1 MNQKKKNIQ
10 ATIKTLP
17 KAATGI
23 QGFDEI
29 TGGGLPRGRP
39 TLVSGGAGSGK
50 TLFGLEFLVRG
61 ATQYDEPGVFMSFE
75 ETIPDLTKNAA
86 SLGFDLDRLVA
97 EKKLFLDHVH
107 ISRSEIAETGE
118 YDLDG
123 LFIRIADAVQR
134 VGARRIVL
142 DTIEALFGEMP
153 NPGILRAEIRR
164 LFDWLKQ
171 KGLTT
176 VITAERDRPDKL
188 TRHGI
193 EEFVSDCVIVLDH
206 RIREEISTRRL
217 RIVKYRGSTHGTNE
231 YPFLIDEHGIS
242 VLPISSLGLDH
253 AASAERV
260 STGIARLDGMMGGK
274 GFYRGSSIL
283 LSGTSGTGKTSVAA
297 HFVDAACR
305 RGERCLYFAFEES
318 PRQIVRNMRSIG
330 IDLEPWVRKGLLQF
344 HAARPTYGGI
354 EEVLLVTHKHITSF
368 QPNIVVVD
376 PITNLLMVSTPNEV
390 RSMLT
395 RLVDFLKTQEITS
408 IFTSL
413 TAAGGSLEAS
423 EVDVSSLMDTW
434 LLLVSIEVGGERNR
448 ALYVLK
454 SRGMEHSNQI
464 REFVLTDDGLR
475 LLDVYLGPEG
485 VLTGSARLS
494 QEEREKAVVTSRR
507 QELESRRRELERK
520 RRIFEARMAML
531 RAEFEAEEE
540 RIQQSIS
547 ESESLG
553 EEVLQARGQMVR
565 SRKADSSPTRR
576 KGARKPRGNAKCRQP
591 RQKLGRGLAN
601 RPPGNR
607 RFGNCGSTWRAR
619 LPSRFAPLPTSRCC
633 VKST

>member
-1 MNQKKKNIQ
+1 MKSRQPP
-10 ATIKTLP
+10 AKTLP
-17 KAATGI
+17 KALTGI
-23 QGFDEI
+23 QGLDEI
-29 TGGGLPRGRP
+29 TGGGLPSGRP

-50 TLFGLEFLVRG
+50 TMFGLEFLVRG
-61 ATQYDEPGVFMSFE
+61 STQYNEPGVFMSFE

-107 ISRSEIAETGE
+107 ISRSDIAETGE

-142 DTIEALFGEMP
+142 DTLEALFGSLP

-164 LFDWLKQ
+164 LFDWLKEE
-171 KGLTT
+171 GLTT

-193 EEFVSDCVIVLDH
+193 EEFVSDCVILLDH
-206 RIREEISTRRL
+206 RILNEISTRRL

-253 AASAERV
+253 AAPALRI
-260 STGIARLDGMMGGK
+260 STGITRLDGMLGGK

-283 LSGTSGTGKTSVAA
+283 LSGTSGAGKTSVAA

-330 IDLEPWVRKGLLQF
+330 IDLEPWVRKGLLLFQ
-344 HAARPTYGGI
+344 AARPTYGGI
-354 EEVLLVTHKHITSF
+354 EQHLLVTHRFVSGF
-368 QPNIVVVD
+368 QPSVVVVD
-376 PITNLLMVSTPNEV
+376 PITNLLTVSTLHEV

-395 RLVDFLKTQEITS
+395 RMVDFLKTQQITA

-413 TAAGGSLEAS
+413 TAGSGSLEAS
-423 EVDVSSLMDTW
+423 EADVSSLMDSW
-434 LLLVSIEVGGERNR
+434 LQLKSIEVGGELNR

-464 REFVLTDDGLR
+464 REFLLTNDGLR

-485 VLTGSARLS
+485 VLTGAARVS
-494 QEEREKAVVTSRR
+494 QEGREKAAGTFRR
-507 QELESRRRELERK
+507 QQLEGRGRELERK
-520 RRIFEARMAML
+520 REIFEARMTML
-531 RAEFEAEEE
+531 RAEFEVEEE
-540 RIQQSIS
+540 VIQQNIS
-547 ESESLG
+547 ESKLLD
-553 EEVLQARGQMVR
+553 EELLQDRGQMVR
-565 SRKADSSPTRR
+565 SREADSSAYK
-576 KGARKPRGNAKCRQP
+576 KGASAPAARKR
-591 RQKLGRGLAN
+591 
-601 RPPGNR
+601 
-607 RFGNCGSTWRAR
+607 
-619 LPSRFAPLPTSRCC
+619 
-633 VKST
+633 

>member
-1 MNQKKKNIQ
+1 MGQEKKASQ
-10 ATIKTLP
+10 PSSKTLP

-23 QGFDEI
+23 QGLDEI

-39 TLVSGGAGSGK
+39 TLISGGAGAGK

-61 ATQYDEPGVFMSFE
+61 ATQYSEPGVFISFE
-75 ETIPDLTKNAA
+75 ESIPDLTKNVA

-97 EKKLFLDHVH
+97 DKKLFVDHVS
-107 ISRSEIAETGE
+107 ITRSELGETGE
-118 YDLDG
+118 YDLEG

-134 VGARRIVL
+134 VGAQRVVL
-142 DTIEALFGEMP
+142 DTIETLFGDLP

-176 VITAERDRPDKL
+176 VITAERDHPDKL

-193 EEFVSDCVIVLDH
+193 EEFVSDCVILLDH

-217 RIVKYRGSTHGTNE
+217 RIIKYRGSTHGTNE
-231 YPFLIDEHGIS
+231 YPFLIDDQGIS

-253 AASAERV
+253 DASTERV
-260 STGIARLDGMMGGK
+260 SSGIARLDGMLGGK

-283 LSGTSGTGKTSVAA
+283 ASGTAGTGKSTIAA
-297 HFVDAACR
+297 CFVDAACR
-305 RGERCLYFAFEES
+305 RGERALFFAFEES
-318 PRQIVRNMRSIG
+318 PRQIVRNARSIG

-354 EEVLLVTHKHITSF
+354 EQVLLLTHKHITSF
-368 QPNIVVVD
+368 HPSVVVVD
-376 PITNLLMVSTPNEV
+376 PVTNLLMVSTQNEV

-395 RLVDFLKTQEITS
+395 RLVDFLKTQKITA

-413 TAAGGSLEAS
+413 TAAGALEAS
-423 EVDVSSLMDTW
+423 EADVSSLMDTW
-434 LLLVSIEVGGERNR
+434 LLLKNIEVGGERNR

-485 VLTGSARLS
+485 VLTGSARVS
-494 QEEREKAVVTSRR
+494 QEMREKAVVTFRL
-507 QELESRRRELERK
+507 QELESRRR
-520 RRIFEARMAML
+520 
-531 RAEFEAEEE
+531 
-540 RIQQSIS
+540 
-547 ESESLG
+547 
-553 EEVLQARGQMVR
+553 
-565 SRKADSSPTRR
+565 
-576 KGARKPRGNAKCRQP
+576 
-591 RQKLGRGLAN
+591 
-601 RPPGNR
+601 
-607 RFGNCGSTWRAR
+607 
-619 LPSRFAPLPTSRCC
+619 
-633 VKST
+633 

>member
-1 MNQKKKNIQ
+1 MAQKKKASQ
-10 ATIKTLP
+10 PSSKTLP
-17 KAATGI
+17 KASTGI
-23 QGFDEI
+23 QGLDEI

-61 ATQYDEPGVFMSFE
+61 ATQYSEPGVFMSFE
-75 ETIPDLTKNAA
+75 ESIPDLTKNVA

-97 EKKLFLDHVH
+97 DKKLFVDHVS
-107 ISRSEIAETGE
+107 ITRSEFRETGE

-134 VGARRIVL
+134 VGARRVVL
-142 DTIEALFGEMP
+142 DTIEALFGDLP
-153 NPGILRAEIRR
+153 NPGIVRAEIRR
-164 LFDWLKQ
+164 LFNWLKQ

-176 VITAERDRPDKL
+176 VITAERDQPDRL

-193 EEFVSDCVIVLDH
+193 EEFVADCVILLDH

-253 AASAERV
+253 AAPAERV
-260 STGIARLDGMMGGK
+260 SSGIARLDGMLGGK

-283 LSGTSGTGKTSVAA
+283 TSGTAGTGKTSIAA

-305 RGERCLYFAFEES
+305 RGERCLFFAFEES

-354 EEVLLVTHKHITSF
+354 EQVLLLTHKRITSF
-368 QPNIVVVD
+368 QPSVVVVD
-376 PITNLLMVSTPNEV
+376 PVTNLLMVSTQNEV

-395 RLVDFLKTQEITS
+395 RLVDFLKTQGITA

-413 TAAGGSLEAS
+413 TAAGSLEAS
-423 EVDVSSLMDTW
+423 EADVSSLMDTW
-434 LLLVSIEVGGERNR
+434 LLLKTIEVGGERNR

-485 VLTGSARLS
+485 VLTGSARVS
-494 QEEREKAVVTSRR
+494 QEMREKAVVTFRR
-507 QELESRRRELERK
+507 QELETRRRELERK
-520 RRIFEARMAML
+520 RRIFEARMVML

-540 RIQQSIS
+540 IIQQTIS
-547 ESESLG
+547 ESELLG
-553 EEVLQARGQMVR
+553 EEVVQDRGQMVL
-565 SRKADSSPTRR
+565 SRQADSSSYKKEGRA
-576 KGARKPRGNAKCRQP
+576 KAARKR
-591 RQKLGRGLAN
+591 
-601 RPPGNR
+601 
-607 RFGNCGSTWRAR
+607 
-619 LPSRFAPLPTSRCC
+619 
-633 VKST
+633 

>member
-1 MNQKKKNIQ
+1 MTQKQKARQ
-10 ATIKTLP
+10 PSSKTLP
-17 KAATGI
+17 KASTGI
-23 QGFDEI
+23 QGLDEI
-29 TGGGLPRGRP
+29 TGGGLPTGRP

-61 ATQYDEPGVFMSFE
+61 ATLYDEPGVFMSFE
-75 ETIPDLTKNAA
+75 ETIPDLTQNAA

-97 EKKLFLDHVH
+97 EKKLVLDHVH

-123 LFIRIADAVQR
+123 L
-134 VGARRIVL
+134 
-142 DTIEALFGEMP
+142 
-153 NPGILRAEIRR
+153 
-164 LFDWLKQ
+164 KQ
-171 KGLTT
+171 TRLTT
-176 VITAERDRPDKL
+176 AITAERDRPDKL

-231 YPFLIDEHGIS
+231 YPFLIDAHGIS

-253 AASAERV
+253 AAPAARI

-283 LSGTSGTGKTSVAA
+283 MSGTSGTGKTSVAA

-305 RGERCLYFAFEES
+305 RGERCSYFAFEES
-318 PRQIVRNMRSIG
+318 PRQVVRNMRSIG
-330 IDLEPWVRKGLLQF
+330 IDLEPWVRKELLQF

-354 EEVLLVTHKHITSF
+354 EEVLLVTHKHISSF
-368 QPNIVVVD
+368 RPSVVVVD
-376 PITNLLMVSTPNEV
+376 PITNLLMVSTLNEV

-395 RLVDFLKTQEITS
+395 RLVDFLKTQEITA

-413 TAAGGSLEAS
+413 TAASGSLEAS
-423 EVDVSSLMDTW
+423 EADVSSLMDTW
-434 LLLVSIEVGGERNR
+434 LLLKAIEVAGERNR

-464 REFVLTDDGLR
+464 REFVLTNDGLR

-485 VLTGSARLS
+485 VLTGSARVS
-494 QEEREKAVVTSRR
+494 QEGREKAVVTFRK
-507 QELESRRRELERK
+507 QEQETRRRELERK
-520 RRIFEARMAML
+520 RQIFEARMVML
-531 RAEFEAEEE
+531 RAEFEVEEE
-540 RIQQSIS
+540 TIKQTIS
-547 ESESLG
+547 ESELLG
-553 EEVLQARGQMVR
+553 EEMLQDRGQMVR
-565 SRKADSSPTRR
+565 SREADTSAYKKDGGAPT
-576 KGARKPRGNAKCRQP
+576 ARKR
-591 RQKLGRGLAN
+591 
-601 RPPGNR
+601 
-607 RFGNCGSTWRAR
+607 
-619 LPSRFAPLPTSRCC
+619 
-633 VKST
+633 

>member
-1 MNQKKKNIQ
+1 MTQRKRARQ
-10 ATIKTLP
+10 PSSKTLQ
-17 KAATGI
+17 KAFTGI
-23 QGFDEI
+23 QGLDEI
-29 TGGGLPRGRP
+29 TGGGLPSGRP

-61 ATQYDEPGVFMSFE
+61 ATQYNEPGVFMSFE

-86 SLGFDLDRLVA
+86 SLGFDLGRLVA
-97 EKKLFLDHVH
+97 DKKLFLDHVY

-142 DTIEALFGEMP
+142 DTIEALFAELP

-164 LFDWLKQ
+164 LFGWLKE

-193 EEFVSDCVIVLDH
+193 EEFVSDCVILLDH

-217 RIVKYRGSTHGTNE
+217 RVVKYRGSTHGTNE

-253 AASAERV
+253 AAPAVRI

-283 LSGTSGTGKTSVAA
+283 MSGTSGTGKTSVAA

-318 PRQIVRNMRSIG
+318 PRQVVRNMRSIG
-330 IDLEPWVRKGLLQF
+330 IDLEPWIHKGFLQF

-354 EEVLLVTHKHITSF
+354 EEVLLVTHKHISSF
-368 QPNIVVVD
+368 QPSVVVVD
-376 PITNLLMVSTPNEV
+376 PITNLLMVSTLNEV

-395 RLVDFLKTQEITS
+395 RLVDFLKTQEITAV
-408 IFTSL
+408 FTSL
-413 TAAGGSLEAS
+413 TAASGSLEAS
-423 EVDVSSLMDTW
+423 EADVSSLMDTW
-434 LLLVSIEVGGERNR
+434 LLLKAIEVGGERNR

-464 REFVLTDDGLR
+464 REFVLTNDGLR

-485 VLTGSARLS
+485 VLTGAARMS
-494 QEEREKAVVTSRR
+494 QEGREKAAGTFRR
-507 QELESRRRELERK
+507 QQLEGRGRELDRK
-520 RRIFEARMAML
+520 RQIFEARMTML
-531 RAEFEAEEE
+531 RAEFEVEEE
-540 RIQQSIS
+540 IIQQSIS
-547 ESESLG
+547 ESKLLD
-553 EEVLQARGQMVR
+553 EELLQDRGQMVR
-565 SRKADSSPTRR
+565 SREADTSAYK
-576 KGARKPRGNAKCRQP
+576 KGGSAPAARKR
-591 RQKLGRGLAN
+591 
-601 RPPGNR
+601 
-607 RFGNCGSTWRAR
+607 
-619 LPSRFAPLPTSRCC
+619 
-633 VKST
+633 

>member
-1 MNQKKKNIQ
+1 MGLKKKTSQ
-10 ATIKTLP
+10 PPSKTLP

-23 QGFDEI
+23 QGLDEI

-39 TLVSGGAGSGK
+39 TLISGGAGAGK

-61 ATQYDEPGVFMSFE
+61 ATQFGEPGVFISFE
-75 ETIPDLTKNAA
+75 ESIPDLTKNVA

-97 EKKLFLDHVH
+97 EKKLFVDHVSIAH
-107 ISRSEIAETGE
+107 SELGETGE
-118 YDLDG
+118 FDLEG

-134 VGARRIVL
+134 VGARRVVL
-142 DTIEALFGEMP
+142 DAIEALFGDLP
-153 NPGILRAEIRR
+153 NPAILRSEIRR

-171 KGLTT
+171 RGLTT
-176 VITAERDRPDKL
+176 IITAERDQPDKL

-193 EEFVSDCVIVLDH
+193 EEFVSDCVILLDH

-231 YPFLIDEHGIS
+231 YPFLIDDQGIS

-253 AASAERV
+253 EASTERV
-260 STGIARLDGMMGGK
+260 SSGIARLDGMLGGK

-283 LSGTSGTGKTSVAA
+283 ASGTAGTGKSTIASC
-297 HFVDAACR
+297 FVDAACR
-305 RGERCLYFAFEES
+305 RGERALFFAFEES
-318 PRQIVRNMRSIG
+318 PQQIVRNARSIG

-354 EEVLLVTHKHITSF
+354 EQVLLLTHKHITSF
-368 QPNIVVVD
+368 QPAVVVVD
-376 PITNLLMVSTPNEV
+376 PVTNLLMVSTQNEV

-395 RLVDFLKTQEITS
+395 RLVDFLKTQKITA

-413 TAAGGSLEAS
+413 TAAGALEAS
-423 EVDVSSLMDTW
+423 EADVSSLMDTW
-434 LLLVSIEVGGERNR
+434 LLLKNIEVGGERNR

-485 VLTGSARLS
+485 VLTGSARVS
-494 QEEREKAVVTSRR
+494 QEMREKAVVTFRG
-507 QELESRRRELERK
+507 QALESRRRELDRK
-520 RRIFEARMAML
+520 RVTFEARMAML
-531 RAEFEAEEE
+531 RAEFEVEEE
-540 RIQQSIS
+540 IIQRTIS
-547 ESESLG
+547 ESELLG
-553 EEVLQARGQMVR
+553 EEVVQDRGQMVL
-565 SRKADSSPTRR
+565 SRQADSSSYKKDVRTN
-576 KGARKPRGNAKCRQP
+576 GARKR
-591 RQKLGRGLAN
+591 
-601 RPPGNR
+601 
-607 RFGNCGSTWRAR
+607 
-619 LPSRFAPLPTSRCC
+619 
-633 VKST
+633 